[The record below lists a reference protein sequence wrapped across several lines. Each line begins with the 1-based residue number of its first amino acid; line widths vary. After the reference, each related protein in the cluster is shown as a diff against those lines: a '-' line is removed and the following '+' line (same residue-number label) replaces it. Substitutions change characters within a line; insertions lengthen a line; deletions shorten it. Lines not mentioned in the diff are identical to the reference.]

1 MRFSA
6 RGNVIKIHEYQAK
19 ALMSQY
25 GIEIPEGYSA
35 SNAEQTGLLINQL
48 GPPVVVKAQIHAG
61 GRGMG
66 GGVKL
71 VNSSQEGMDIART
84 LIGSRLTTNQTGPDG
99 SIVNELLVEKTVAIK
114 REMYLAC
121 VVDRMSQGPLLIVSS
136 SGGMDIEEI
145 AKTDPERILRV
156 SVDLAAG
163 FQHYQSR
170 IICRFLDLDAIFTKK
185 IFDLV
190 SAVCELFIEND
201 CSLVEINPLV
211 LDENDCLIALDAKID
226 LDDDALFRHMD
237 LSELKDSTQ
246 QEDLERQAAEAGVA
260 YVKLDGTVGCLVN
273 GAGLAMAT
281 MDLAHG
287 VGTEPANFLD
297 VGGSATVEKI
307 SAAVKIMLSD
317 TNVSLILVNIFGGIL
332 RCDILA
338 EGIVK
343 AFKDFGGSL
352 PIVVRMSGTNVEAG
366 TRILAESKLNVSFAS
381 TLSDLERILSTKH
394 AA

>member
-1 MRFSA
+1 M
-6 RGNVIKIHEYQAK
+6 
-19 ALMSQY
+19 
-25 GIEIPEGYSA
+25 
-35 SNAEQTGLLINQL
+35 
-48 GPPVVVKAQIHAG
+48 
-61 GRGMG
+61 
-66 GGVKL
+66 
-71 VNSSQEGMDIART
+71 
-84 LIGSRLTTNQTGPDG
+84 
-99 SIVNELLVEKTVAIK
+99 EKTVAIK

-121 VVDRMSQGPLLIVSS
+121 VIDRMSEGPLLIVSP
-136 SGGMDIEEI
+136 SGGMDIEKI
-145 AKTDPERILRV
+145 ADTDPERILRV
-156 SVDLAAG
+156 PIDLASG

-170 IICRFLDLDAIFTKK
+170 TICRFLDLDANFTKNV
-185 IFDLV
+185 FDLM
-190 SAVCELFIEND
+190 SAVCRLFIEND

-211 LDENDCLIALDAKID
+211 LDENDCLVALDAKID
-226 LDDDALFRHMD
+226 LDDDALFRHTR
-237 LSELKDSTQ
+237 LSELNDSSQ
-246 QEDLERQAAEAGVA
+246 QEDLERKAAEAGVA

-338 EGIVK
+338 EGIVE
-343 AFKDFGGSL
+343 AFRDCDDSL

-366 TRILAESKLNVSFAS
+366 TRILADSNLDVSFAS
-381 TLSDLERILSTKH
+381 TLSELERILSTKH
-394 AA
+394 AG